1 MTLTLI
7 PCDHCGEIFS
17 KPTNKITKVNFCCRE
32 CLDKYNSKKFSTY
45 NKIEN
50 PMNAKGR
57 TIEERF
63 AMRDRRINAKDRV
76 GKGVHTYIKQL
87 GEPEHRKI
95 MRIKLG
101 RDLKPDE
108 VIHHIDGNRN
118 NNKPSNLAVM
128 TRSDHTRLHMKE
140 YWRKIHENQ

>member
-1 MTLTLI
+1 
-7 PCDHCGEIFS
+7 
-17 KPTNKITKVNFCCRE
+17 
-32 CLDKYNSKKFSTY
+32 
-45 NKIEN
+45 
-50 PMNAKGR
+50 MNAKGR

-76 GKGVHTYIKQL
+76 GKDVHTYTKQL

-140 YWRKIHENQ
+140 YWRKVHENQ